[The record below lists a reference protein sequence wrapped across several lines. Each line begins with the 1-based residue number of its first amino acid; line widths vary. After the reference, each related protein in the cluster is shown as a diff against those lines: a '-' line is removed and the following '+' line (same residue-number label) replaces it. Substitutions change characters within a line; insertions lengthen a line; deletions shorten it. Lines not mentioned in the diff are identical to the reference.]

1 MSYVFQLVM
10 VRDTLFDIMITF
22 LRNKSTKFKIIAG
35 FMAVIFVNVVVVGI
49 SIYNLTMAQRA
60 AYTIDETLSTAF
72 QRIKKVEDAFLIANQ
87 KAMKGLNLIDKDYTP
102 EQLKKDIPTLVAN
115 LRKSIMDLHEDFIID
130 PAYTSANQELR
141 TAGFG
146 FIRQLEDQIVPLLDS
161 DMADF
166 ALNLYIRDV
175 MPLRATA
182 LRCTSRI
189 EELQMKQCLDV
200 SSAAAD
206 ENSLYYI
213 YALAVLGI
221 SVAVIMSFFI
231 ATYINKQIIDFIK
244 QLERMSTGDFTQE
257 AKVKSKDEFGRACA
271 SLNQLRSSVS
281 KIVHLTQTECD
292 KLYTRL
298 DSVNQSSNII
308 ATATDNVQ
316 SQAMTVATASD
327 QMVSTT
333 ADIARNCD
341 RAAQGSNECK
351 DITLGGITLI
361 KRAFEN
367 VERQVENTKDNSNK
381 IEQLSQKSR
390 EISSIVSTI
399 DEIASQTNLLALNA
413 AIEAA
418 RSGDAGRGF
427 AVVADE
433 VRSLA
438 IRTAQSTQEI
448 SRMVDTIQSYATDA
462 SHSINVSVEHMD
474 HVADD
479 AKEIEDL
486 LNNITNKVNDVN
498 IQITQ
503 IATSAEEQ
511 TTATGE
517 ISVNA
522 QNVTNASTE
531 MTEQANLQA
540 NAIHETIEDVK
551 ELHRAL
557 EFFKISSEF
566 QH

>member
-1 MSYVFQLVM
+1 M
-10 VRDTLFDIMITF
+10 VRDTLCDIMITF

-115 LRKSIMDLHEDFIID
+115 LRKSIMDLHEDFIHD

-161 DMADF
+161 EMADF

-244 QLERMSTGDFTQE
+244 QLERMSTGDFTKE

-351 DITLGGITLI
+351 DITLGGIALI

>member
-1 MSYVFQLVM
+1 M
-10 VRDTLFDIMITF
+10 VRETLCDIMITF

-115 LRKSIMDLHEDFIID
+115 LRKSIMDLHEDFIHD

-161 DMADF
+161 EMADF

-351 DITLGGITLI
+351 DITLGGIALI

>member
-1 MSYVFQLVM
+1 M
-10 VRDTLFDIMITF
+10 VRETLCDIMITF

-146 FIRQLEDQIVPLLDS
+146 FIRQLEDQILPLLDS

>member
-1 MSYVFQLVM
+1 M
-10 VRDTLFDIMITF
+10 VRETLVDIMITF

-35 FMAVIFVNVVVVGI
+35 FMAVIFINVVVVGI

-87 KAMKGLNLIDKDYTP
+87 KAMKGLNLLDKDYTP
-102 EQLKKDIPTLVAN
+102 EQLKKDIPGLVTN
-115 LRKSIMDLHEDFIID
+115 LRQSIMDLHEDFIID

-146 FIRQLEDQIVPLLDS
+146 FIRQLEDQILPLLDS

-221 SVAVIMSFFI
+221 SVAVIMSLFI

-257 AKVKSKDEFGRACA
+257 AKVKSKDEFGRACV

-551 ELHRAL
+551 ELHKAL

>member
-10 VRDTLFDIMITF
+10 VKDTLCDIMITF

-161 DMADF
+161 EMADF

>member
-1 MSYVFQLVM
+1 M

-146 FIRQLEDQIVPLLDS
+146 FIRQLEDQILPLLDS
-161 DMADF
+161 EMADF

-351 DITLGGITLI
+351 DITLGGIALI

>member
-1 MSYVFQLVM
+1 M

-115 LRKSIMDLHEDFIID
+115 LRKSIMDLHEDFIHD

-146 FIRQLEDQIVPLLDS
+146 FIRQLEDQILPLLDS

-351 DITLGGITLI
+351 DITLGGIALI

>member
-1 MSYVFQLVM
+1 
-10 VRDTLFDIMITF
+10 MITF

-351 DITLGGITLI
+351 DITLGGIALI

>member
-1 MSYVFQLVM
+1 M
-10 VRDTLFDIMITF
+10 VRDTLCDIMITF

-161 DMADF
+161 EMADF

-351 DITLGGITLI
+351 DITLGGIALI

-448 SRMVDTIQSYATDA
+448 SRMVDTIQSYAKDA

>member
-1 MSYVFQLVM
+1 M
-10 VRDTLFDIMITF
+10 VRDTLCDIMITF

-115 LRKSIMDLHEDFIID
+115 LRKSIMDLHEDFIHD

-351 DITLGGITLI
+351 DITLGGIALI

>member
-1 MSYVFQLVM
+1 M
-10 VRDTLFDIMITF
+10 VRDTLCDIMITF

-115 LRKSIMDLHEDFIID
+115 LRKSIMDLHEDFIHD

-146 FIRQLEDQIVPLLDS
+146 FIRQLEDQILPLLDS

-221 SVAVIMSFFI
+221 SVAVIMSLFI

-257 AKVKSKDEFGRACA
+257 AKVKSKDEFGRACV

-351 DITLGGITLI
+351 DITLGGIALI

>member
-1 MSYVFQLVM
+1 
-10 VRDTLFDIMITF
+10 MITF

-35 FMAVIFVNVVVVGI
+35 FMAVIFVNVVVVSI

-102 EQLKKDIPTLVAN
+102 EQLKKDIPGLVAN
-115 LRKSIMDLHEDFIID
+115 LRQSIMALHEDFIID

-146 FIRQLEDQIVPLLDS
+146 FIRQLEDQILPLLDS
-161 DMADF
+161 EMADF

-257 AKVKSKDEFGRACA
+257 AKVNSKDEFGRACV

-351 DITLGGITLI
+351 DITLGGIALI

-390 EISSIVSTI
+390 EITSIVSTI

-462 SHSINVSVEHMD
+462 SYSINVSVEHMD

-479 AKEIEDL
+479 AKEIEVL

-511 TTATGE
+511 TAATGE

-531 MTEQANLQA
+531 MTEQATLQA

-566 QH
+566 QR

>member
-1 MSYVFQLVM
+1 
-10 VRDTLFDIMITF
+10 
-22 LRNKSTKFKIIAG
+22 
-35 FMAVIFVNVVVVGI
+35 MAVIFVNVVVVGI

-146 FIRQLEDQIVPLLDS
+146 FIRQLEDQILPLLDS

-351 DITLGGITLI
+351 DITLGGIALI

>member
-1 MSYVFQLVM
+1 
-10 VRDTLFDIMITF
+10 MITF

-161 DMADF
+161 EMADF

-351 DITLGGITLI
+351 DITLGGIALI

>member
-1 MSYVFQLVM
+1 M
-10 VRDTLFDIMITF
+10 VRDTLCDIMITF

-115 LRKSIMDLHEDFIID
+115 LRKSIMDLHEDFIHD

-161 DMADF
+161 EMADF

-221 SVAVIMSFFI
+221 SVAVIMSLFI